1 MGHSREEVF
10 KHYISQS
17 VKYDVQSAYLG
28 IESRAQLISAAER
41 MILSRD
47 RRAPT
52 ELSSLEKREVDR
64 QDQVVDLRNKRARL
78 IQLCQTKHVT
88 LEQAQVSGG
97 ILARKFHVADQTLRN
112 EVRYQRSQRLKKKK
126 EEFFATIN
134 VLEIQNQLIGSPGY
148 CVSSLPTSPQHY
160 LLKRIR
166 LACKLFESTQS
177 SSHSEQT
184 VLLRLS
190 ALHDLIQLCAR
201 QEPRGPRTV
210 DFEKEIE
217 SITSKLSSS
226 KEEAYPIRC
235 AVRTCLF
242 CLGNVAL
249 PRQYRQRNFSS
260 GNRLAKHLENQHYM
274 LLRRDPVL
282 VGQIPCPHPVCS
294 NILEGIPHFQ
304 NHAAKVHGVRF
315 TRSCGQSAMTD

>member
-1 MGHSREEVF
+1 MGHSRGEMF

-17 VKYDVQSAYLG
+17 IKYDVQSAYLDT
-28 IESRAQLISAAER
+28 ESRTQLISAAER

-52 ELSSLEKREVDR
+52 ELSSLKKREVDR
-64 QDQVVDLRNKRARL
+64 QDQIVDLRNKRARL

-88 LEQAQVSGG
+88 LEQVRISER
-97 ILARKFHVADQTLRN
+97 ILARKFHVADQALRN

-134 VLEIQNQLIGSPGY
+134 VLEIQNQLTGSSEY
-148 CVSSLPTSPQHY
+148 CVSPLSSPPQHS
-160 LLKRIR
+160 LLKRTR
-166 LACKLFESTQS
+166 LACKLFESSQS
-177 SSHSEQT
+177 SSHLRQT
-184 VLLRLS
+184 MLLRLS

-201 QEPRGPRTV
+201 QKPRGPRTV
-210 DFEKEIE
+210 NFEEEIE
-217 SITSKLSSS
+217 STTSESISSE
-226 KEEAYPIRC
+226 EEAYPIRC

-260 GNRLAKHLENQHYM
+260 GNRLAKHLENQHYT
-274 LLRRDPVL
+274 LLRRDPVS
-282 VGQIPCPHPVCS
+282 VGQIPCPHPACS
-294 NILEGIPHFQ
+294 NILEGIQHFQ
-304 NHAAKVHGVRF
+304 NHAAKVYEVRF
-315 TRSCGQSAMTD
+315 TRSCGQPAMTD